1 MEINNPYMSFSLQIH
16 LETFILTEGL
26 PWWLR
31 WLSIC
36 LQGRRS
42 GFNPWVGKIPW
53 RRKWQPIPVL
63 LPGKSHGQRILIGPS
78 SWGLKE
84 LDMTERLHFHFYT
97 YWNCYINL
105 FYSKGLLPGSHKNYF
120 LSHKFFYYKFQK
132 NEYLKSIFL
141 YSYEAQQ
148 RLW

>member
-1 MEINNPYMSFSLQIH
+1 MSFSLQIH
-16 LETFILTEGL
+16 LEIFVLTEGL

-31 WLSIC
+31 RWSTC
-36 LQGRRS
+36 LQGRRC

-63 LPGKSHGQRILIGPS
+63 LSGKSHGQRILIGPS
-78 SWGLKE
+78 SWDLKE
-84 LDMTERLHFHFYT
+84 SDMTERLHFHFYT

-105 FYSKGLLPGSHKNYF
+105 FYSKGLLHGSHKNYF
-120 LSHKFFYYKFQK
+120 LSHNFFYYKFQK
-132 NEYLKSIFL
+132 SEYLRSIFL